1 FRRYVA
7 STTVLHPVEQAR
19 FYESAKLFTRKSFAV
34 MQGLDKLIENRPNLK
49 RNYPLLIL
57 SGEKDVELALRSA
70 KQWHDDE
77 PDSHFYTIENAGH
90 CANMDNPARFN
101 EILMKF
107 LGRCSDR

>member
-1 FRRYVA
+1 
-7 STTVLHPVEQAR
+7 VEQAR